1 MSTKSTPSSLSS
13 PTTKHPADIAITL
26 YLDHLSSQLKVLS
39 PDYLPVILPL
49 LFRALAFASTPLP
62 RLSVHPHPSHRQ
74 SSEDKITDTINA
86 LFSGPHATQPIY
98 FPSAPHKHCPRRHSY
113 FPFRIYVRRTL
124 RTRLARAYISRESF
138 IGYSSSGAPSHIN
151 IERDLMERA
160 WPAEEYTASALG
172 NGWDTGR
179 L

>member
-1 MSTKSTPSSLSS
+1 MSTKSTPSSLSP

-39 PDYLPVILPL
+39 PDYLPVVLPL
-49 LFRALAFASTPLP
+49 LFHALAFASTPLP
-62 RLSVHPHPSHRQ
+62 RLSVHPHPSHKQ

-86 LFSGPHATQPIY
+86 LFSAQLPTSTALGALRT
-98 FPSAPHKHCPRRHSY
+98 
-113 FPFRIYVRRTL
+113 FRIYVRRAL
-124 RTRLARAYISRESF
+124 RTRLARAYISRESS

-172 NGWDTGR
+172 LGR
-179 L
+179 N